1 MRISDWSSDVC
12 SSDLLVLRPLVPQ
25 HQWGFIMR
33 GESRLYIG
41 GINGTILA
49 WRQGAKGLA
58 DKSNRL
64 FGPDVPI
71 YLHFNGTA
79 FQERFPGCTEGLGRQ
94 CSDFRAVG
102 RAPAHITSAQQ
113 LPHIARHHAFG
124 RA

>member
-1 MRISDWSSDVC
+1 
-12 SSDLLVLRPLVPQ
+12 
-25 HQWGFIMR
+25 MR

-41 GINGTILA
+41 GINGSILA

-71 YLHFNGTA
+71 YLHLNGTA

-94 CSDFRAVG
+94 CGAFRAIE
-102 RAPAHITSAQQ
+102 RAPAHIAYAQQ
-113 LPHIARHHAFG
+113 LPHTPRHTAYG
-124 RA
+124 RAVKADMGSTPPTFPPVHWRLNSPRQG